1 MRLAAVLAAVALPLA
16 GASASVPSSSHAVQ
30 INGWYRCSAS
40 TLYASESHNP
50 EEPPEDFYL
59 ETKAAR
65 RGHRASRRAPPPRGG
80 VDGASALH
88 VPFLEQS
95 MEFSARRSSA
105 WSSAPRHSASKDSRK
120 SWGGGASLS
129 NPVYECAEFRVPL
142 CHEGIC
148 TSNRTIDVFVKRALA
163 RAPAPDGKKKSLW
176 VLQGGPGASS
186 TAMEDLMVSMYQELE
201 GQVTL
206 YTMDHRGTARS
217 HRLEC
222 QAAEAQTPGSPGG
235 TNIIVSEVPNCI
247 NDLLFKM
254 DNQTSAFSV
263 TSAAMDLRTII
274 EFAEPENDVYVYGL
288 SYGTYLVERLI
299 HFAPPNVKG
308 FAIDG
313 IVSESGATVEERSTF
328 SNWDF
333 DVGVVGA
340 RLLSHCMKDPFCQS
354 KFPNVK
360 DLADFTLQLYRRLDE
375 DAANRPGTNVCA
387 DVLGS
392 TGRKPSYFMRSTL
405 AQYLT
410 SEEWRTTIPAV
421 IFRAA
426 RCNSRDAHALRTFVE
441 LMSGDDG
448 EGELDVDEVLFTS
461 EMLYYLIVFSEMWEY
476 PTPSKETL
484 VQWYEGAVMAS
495 DNYYSLPYYCL
506 FTGSREAAC
515 KALKNLPP
523 SKPMVYERDQFWNST
538 AELPP
543 GTSALLMS
551 GGLDPQTRRMY
562 GSLEYDLMKGDRML
576 VHFDYAGHCTTF
588 TTPTMTDAPSRTCGV
603 QILASYVRANG
614 KVAEVNTDCV
624 GNTYPLDFHGDRYMA
639 NYLFGT
645 TSLYD

>member
-1 MRLAAVLAAVALPLA
+1 MRLATLLAAVALPLA
-16 GASASVPSSSHAVQ
+16 ASSASAPSPVS
-30 INGWYRCSAS
+30 INGWFPCSAS
-40 TLYASESHNP
+40 TLYASESNNP

-59 ETKAAR
+59 ETKAKGAR
-65 RGHRASRRAPPPRGG
+65 RGRHGSRRAPPPTRGG
-80 VDGASALH
+80 SALH

-95 MEFSARRSSA
+95 MEVSARRSA
-105 WSSAPRHSASKDSRK
+105 WSAASREKPPASKASHK
-120 SWGGGASLS
+120 TWGRGSSLAR
-129 NPVYECAEFRVPL
+129 PVYECAEFRVPL
-142 CHEGIC
+142 CYEGIC
-148 TSNRTIDVFVKRALA
+148 TSNRTIDVFVKRAVA
-163 RAPAPDGKKKSLW
+163 QRQAPDGTQKSLW

-201 GQVTL
+201 GEVTL

-235 TNIIVSEVPNCI
+235 TGIVVSEVPNCI
-247 NDLLFKM
+247 DDLLFKM
-254 DNQTSAFSV
+254 DNQTAAFSV

-274 EFAEPENDVYVYGL
+274 EHAEPEHDVYVYGL
-288 SYGTYLVERLI
+288 SYGTYLVERLM
-299 HFAPPNVKG
+299 HFAPSNVKG
-308 FAIDG
+308 FSIDG
-313 IVSESGATVEERSTF
+313 IVSESGASVEERSTF

-340 RLLSHCMKDPFCQS
+340 RLLGYCMKDPFCKS

-360 DLADFTLQLYRRLDE
+360 DLAEFTLQLYKRLDE
-375 DAANRPGTNVCA
+375 DAARRPGTNACA

-405 AQYLT
+405 AQYL
-410 SEEWRTTIPAV
+410 SSDEWRTAIPA
-421 IFRAA
+421 IIYRAA
-426 RCNSRDAHALRTFVE
+426 RCNSRDVHALQSFVD

-448 EGELDVDEVLFTS
+448 DGELDIDDALFTS

-476 PTPSKETL
+476 PSPSKETL
-484 VQWYEGAVMAS
+484 VQWYEGSVMAS

-506 FTGSREAAC
+506 FTGSREDAC
-515 KALKNLPP
+515 KALKNLPSSRSMAYP
-523 SKPMVYERDQFWNST
+523 RDQFWNVT
-538 AELPP
+538 AKLPP

-562 GSLEYDLMKGDRML
+562 GSLEYDLMAGNRML
-576 VHFDYAGHCTTF
+576 VQFDYAGHCTTF
-588 TTPTMTDAPSRTCGV
+588 TTPTIGDAPSRTCGV

-614 KVAEVNTDCV
+614 VVTNVNTDCV
-624 GNTYPLDFHGDRYMA
+624 GKTYPLDFNGDRYMA
-639 NYLFGT
+639 NYLFST